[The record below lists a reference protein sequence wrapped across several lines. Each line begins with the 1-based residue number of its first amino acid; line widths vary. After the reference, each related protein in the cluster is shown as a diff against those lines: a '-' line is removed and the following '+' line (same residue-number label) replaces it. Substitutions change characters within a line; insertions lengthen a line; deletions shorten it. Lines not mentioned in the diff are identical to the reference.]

1 MANVAEKARF
11 HLERAVPQLREFEE
25 KEIFSKDE
33 IRTIVQKRTEYEHLV
48 LGPGCKPHHFQSYIA
63 WELSLEKLRSKR
75 CVRKKIKHSTSHA
88 SNARVFNIYERGVF
102 RHPGSLALWKE
113 YLDYAAKVKA
123 TKRWR
128 KIMTRALR
136 LHPLDVEL
144 WTRAGRRAA
153 TDGDM
158 EGARGMFMRGCRFCN
173 TTVDL
178 WVEYARVEMEWLARM
193 EKKKGGKRGLAGARA
208 EEAVDEGDVL
218 RFDEDDEEEDEFG
231 DGDDEILPDPLADE
245 QNKKASEAKKV
256 FTEEALKKLEK
267 SPALEGAIPKAV
279 FDIARKQSFFGGP
292 ACEAFFDVFA
302 SFTEVSAQNAL
313 VRHVLDA
320 MVEAY
325 PKHPATCGCL
335 IRQPLVGVD
344 VTTVEFPRAL
354 REVLA
359 RIKMHMEATE
369 NKAQLAAKIVVWIK
383 RILKRKD
390 LDENVRTVLE
400 HTKAKVEN
408 P

>member
-1 MANVAEKARF
+1 MAGVADKARF

-25 KEIFSKDE
+25 KEIFSKEE

-63 WELSLEKLRSKR
+63 WELSLERLRAKR

-88 SNARVFNIYERGVF
+88 SNARVFNIYERAVF

-136 LHPLDVEL
+136 LHPLDAEL

-153 TDGDM
+153 ADGDM

-178 WVEYARVEMEWLARM
+178 WVEYARVEMEWLAKLER
-193 EKKKGGKRGLAGARA
+193 KKGGKKGLAGARA

-231 DGDDEILPDPLADE
+231 DDDEILPDPLVEE
-245 QNKKASEAKKV
+245 QNKKAKEAKKV
-256 FTEEALKKLEK
+256 FTEEAVNKLAK
-267 SPALEGAIPKAV
+267 SPALEGAIPRAI
-279 FDIARKQSFFGGP
+279 FDIARKQSFFGAP
-292 ACEAFFDVFA
+292 AGEAFFDVFA
-302 SFTEVSAQNAL
+302 SFTNVSAQPTL
-313 VRHVLDA
+313 IQHVLDVL
-320 MVEAY
+320 VEGW

-359 RIKMHMEATE
+359 RINTHIATTD
-369 NKAQLAAKIVVWIK
+369 NKAKLAAKLVVWIERMVK
-383 RILKRKD
+383 NEE
-390 LDENVRTVLE
+390 LDENIRTVLE
-400 HTKAKVEN
+400 HTKSKLES